1 MIKTYI
7 TMISSHTSRDLLK
20 LYYHPY
26 EFELKN
32 NRETHF
38 PIISI
43 IADDYEKGDQVKVL
57 AIRPDNLD
65 SPGNFNLL
73 QEELLELGIEK
84 NCVKELVV
92 EENQRAAVGLNLLMS
107 ILEEIPDDSVV
118 RADIT
123 FGTKP
128 MSVILQYA
136 LSFVEKLKDTE
147 VEGIFY
153 GEIPRENGRPVL
165 ERATIYDLTA
175 YKVLG
180 DVIDDIQELEIGD
193 IQQALRRMMNL

>member
-7 TMISSHTSRDLLK
+7 TVISSHTSKDLLK
-20 LYYHPY
+20 LYYHPDA
-26 EFELKN
+26 FELKN

-38 PIISI
+38 PIVSI
-43 IADDYEKGDQVKVL
+43 IADDYEQGDEVKVL

-65 SPGNFNLL
+65 TPANLSLL
-73 QEELLELGIEK
+73 QEELLELNIEK
-84 NCVKELVV
+84 SCIKELVV
-92 EENQRAAVGLNLLMS
+92 EENQRVAVGLKLLMS

-128 MSVILQYA
+128 MCVILQYA
-136 LSFVEKLKDTE
+136 LSFVERLKDTE

-153 GEIPRENGRPVL
+153 GEIPRENGCPVL

-193 IQQALRRMMNL
+193 IQQTLHRIMNL